1 MLSEIN
7 LNYYRPAYFSDFVR
21 VEATSGGIADTDS
34 IAKCCG
40 DIWAYYYEGNP
51 DNTENRGKPL
61 DDTVYFWKIDPSSS
75 AACNACLSIAP
86 SQTLSTEVKINRR
99 NEPVPISAVLSNLN
113 GAGDAGNYD
122 GGLRTDPN
130 SRLAYDATVT
140 GADFGNWQKTQLL
153 YDINPSKFCI
163 LPSISV
169 FDFETN
175 SVNTTR
181 TLDTPSTSMV
191 TWINAKPDKRRVCL
205 IRSIPYF
212 GDVLPRTSTAVYSP
226 DSGIVAGLG
235 VDILSDRPLCD
246 NLADSVGAY
255 IREDHSDYDISRVY
269 SPFTQWITQLMYSG
283 RGYDTS
289 RQMDIGYYRSATRET
304 YVNGRYEVPNNHG
317 KVTAEFCHIS
327 YERHDFDNVSYQW
340 RHCVYYDEVGAEIQ
354 NGFPI
359 MNYGSANSNLK
370 TISILEILDMK
381 DSATY
386 GEACKRAVLHEL
398 AFFGFWIAGT
408 ADKAANGTLG
418 TAGDGLY
425 IYLPEKVGGV
435 TTGNYFTGDEIKD
448 IPYAD
453 ADSTDAFKYKEE
465 ETDFDGGHLKTNLQS
480 GLLSGSTSLYG
491 FTASEFEGLMS
502 WLNTTYAP
510 ATEEDF
516 IHDFKGTN
524 PSEYVVSVK
533 YFPFDLPASPDVFRE
548 VLIGGVNTGLTR
560 TPINRE
566 YGGNSLFDLLSVQLT
581 PDIFPADFRA
591 NYTKLMLY
599 IPWCGYTNL
608 DPAVFGQSPDGTFHY
623 VNVKLSIDYTTGS
636 CMGMVFR
643 DSTLIQTVNGTV
655 GIDIPLSAIQQG
667 TFQNNIKQAEIALKQ
682 AQLAET
688 KAFLGMVGSTIAMAA
703 APNPLTMIAGGVG
716 LAVSGS
722 SYATAKQNVEAAE
735 YNLEHI
741 APSVSAIS
749 GASPFNG
756 ALLEQQAVLYIY
768 RPCYLSGYDAEIY
781 SHTVGNACNKN
792 GILSSFKGLTVC
804 GSFDLSGIPCTAE
817 EKEMISNYLKG
828 GVIM

>member
-1 MLSEIN
+1 MLSELN
-7 LNYYRPAYFSDFVR
+7 LNYYRPSYIKPFIRQTTDLVN
-21 VEATSGGIADTDS
+21 DTNAIGDLCGS
-34 IAKCCG
+34 IWG
-40 DIWAYYYEGNP
+40 YYNPFDP
-51 DNTENRGKPL
+51 DNAPIRSKPL
-61 DDTVYFWKIDPSSS
+61 DETIYLWKIDPSSS

-99 NEPVPISAVLSNLN
+99 NDPVSIAMCFYSLS
-113 GAGDAGNYD
+113 DTD
-122 GGLRTDPN
+122 GGLRKDPKV
-130 SRLAYDATVT
+130 RLAYDETVWD
-140 GADFGNWQKTQLL
+140 GWNGKFGGWQNSELF
-153 YDINPSKFCI
+153 YNINPSKFC
-163 LPSISV
+163 LYPVISV
-169 FDFETN
+169 FDFGTN
-175 SVNTTR
+175 SVDTSR
-181 TLDTPSTSMV
+181 TLANM
-191 TWINAKPDKRRVCL
+191 INYINNKPEKRRVTL
-205 IRSIPYF
+205 IRSQLYC
-212 GDVLPRTSTAVYSP
+212 GDTLPRTA
-226 DSGIVAGLG
+226 SGMYTPANTVGGLDVG
-235 VDILSDRPLCD
+235 ILSDRPLCD
-246 NLADSVGAY
+246 NLANTVGSW
-255 IREDHSDYDISRVY
+255 IRDGEGHENYDISKVY
-269 SPFTQWITQLMYSG
+269 NPFNQCLTQLWYDSSNQYS
-283 RGYDTS
+283 YDIL

-304 YVNGRYEVPNNHG
+304 YVNGRYEVPNNYG
-317 KVTAEFCHIS
+317 KVTAEFCKIS
-327 YERHDFDNVSYQW
+327 YERHNFDDVEYHW
-340 RHCVYYDEVGAEIQ
+340 RHCVYYGEVGAEIQ

-359 MNYGSANSNLK
+359 MNYGSANSNIK
-370 TISILEILDMK
+370 TLSILEIDDMK
-381 DSATY
+381 DSASY

-398 AFFGFWIAGT
+398 AYYGFWIAET
-408 ADKAANGTLG
+408 VSKAQNGILG
-418 TAGDGLY
+418 SSGDGLQ
-425 IYLPEKVGGV
+425 IYLPEKIGGV
-435 TTGNYFTGDEIKD
+435 TTGNYFTGDEIKNV
-448 IPYAD
+448 PYAD

-510 ATEEDF
+510 ATEDDF
-516 IHDFKGTN
+516 IHDFKGVN
-524 PSEYVVSVK
+524 PCDYVVSVK

-560 TPINRE
+560 TPISRE
-566 YGGNSLFDLLSVQLT
+566 YGTSNSLFDLLSVQLT

-591 NYTKLMLY
+591 NYTKLLLY

-608 DPAVFGQSPDGTFHY
+608 DPAVFGQSPDGTFHS

-636 CMGMVFR
+636 CMGMVLR
-643 DSTLIQTVNGTV
+643 DDTLIQTVNGTV

-741 APSVSAIS
+741 APSISSIS

-756 ALLEQQAVLYIY
+756 AVLEQQAVLYIFK
-768 RPCYLSGYDAEIY
+768 PCYLSGYDAKIY